1 MAKKSVEVQVFDRD
15 FAVYLRESI
24 TYEIKMESRSR
35 NKLRGAILICILLAV
50 CALTSRDATWSDW
63 TFRLPIHD
71 NLGRPLALHS
81 DPISNKIVSP
91 GMSYDEVLNENFQF
105 DMNAHD
111 VMVFLH
117 IQKTGG
123 TSFGR
128 HLVRD
133 LDLQRPCTCQRKRK
147 RCYCFRPNRNENWL
161 FSRYS
166 TGWKCG
172 LHADWTE
179 LTSCVDSELDKNE
192 GDTVK
197 RRYFYITLLREPISR
212 YLSEFRHV
220 QRGATW
226 RNSRHWCGGHA
237 ASPQELPPCYEGL
250 SWEGVTLDQ
259 FTDCPHNLAANR
271 WVFKPLDSSVVK
283 VSTDL
288 ENWNLSVTN
297 NPMLDRLYIP
307 LLHIVPY
314 RQTRML
320 ADLALVG
327 CYNRSYMPAAER
339 DRVMLA
345 SAKRNLASMAF
356 FGLTEYQKV
365 SQYVFE
371 ETFNLRFAVPFEQH
385 NTTLSGATIST
396 LRDSQMDIIR
406 SLNSLDLELYAFAR
420 KLMNERFARLRVRD
434 SQFRERFSHLGE
446 LPGRG
451 NEVFN
456 WDQVIAQDNHTGQ

>member
-1 MAKKSVEVQVFDRD
+1 MAKKSVEVQVLDSD
-15 FAVYLRESI
+15 FSLLLRESV
-24 TYEIKMESRSR
+24 TYEIKMESRSAKSKFR
-35 NKLRGAILICILLAV
+35 TFIMICIFLALSGIIYFGYFCSDQV
-50 CALTSRDATWSDW
+50 CALTAQKSVSW
-63 TFRLPIHD
+63 TEWTLKFPPIQD
-71 NLGRPLALHS
+71 NLGKPLEAIHTN
-81 DPISNKIVSP
+81 PINSKITNP
-91 GMSYDEVLNENFQF
+91 GLSYDDVLNENFQF

-128 HLVRD
+128 HLVQD

-192 GDTVK
+192 GDSIK

-226 RNSRHWCGGHA
+226 RNSRHWCGGRV
-237 ASPQELPPCYEGL
+237 ASEQELPHCYGGN
-250 SWEGVTLDQ
+250 SWRGVTLDQ
-259 FTDCPHNLAANR
+259 FAACPYNLAANR
-271 WVFKPLDSSVVK
+271 
-283 VSTDL
+283 
-288 ENWNLSVTN
+288 
-297 NPMLDRLYIP
+297 
-307 LLHIVPY
+307 
-314 RQTRML
+314 QTRMM

-327 CYNRSYMPAAER
+327 CYNLSYMNPIDR
-339 DRVMLA
+339 NRVMLA

-356 FGLTEYQKV
+356 FALTEHQKV
-365 SQYVFE
+365 GQYVFE

-385 NTTLSGATIST
+385 NATLSSMTLST
-396 LRDSQMDIIR
+396 LRPDQVETIQR
-406 SLNSLDLELYAFAR
+406 LNALDLELYDFAL
-420 KLMNERFARLRVRD
+420 KLMNRRFEKLKSKDPQFEERFA
-434 SQFRERFSHLGE
+434 HLGE

-451 NEVFN
+451 AAEFN
-456 WDQVIAQDNHTGQ
+456 WDEFVEDTTQLQNIKNT

>member
-35 NKLRGAILICILLAV
+35 NKLRGAILICILLAVSGIVYFGYFCPDQV

-197 RRYFYITLLREPISR
+197 RRLVNIASISLYFYITLLREPISR

-259 FTDCPHNLAANR
+259 FTDCPHNLAAN
-271 WVFKPLDSSVVK
+271 
-283 VSTDL
+283 
-288 ENWNLSVTN
+288 
-297 NPMLDRLYIP
+297 RLYIP

-420 KLMNERFARLRVRD
+420 KLMNERFARLRARD

-456 WDQVIAQDNHTGQ
+456 WDQVIAQDNQTGQ